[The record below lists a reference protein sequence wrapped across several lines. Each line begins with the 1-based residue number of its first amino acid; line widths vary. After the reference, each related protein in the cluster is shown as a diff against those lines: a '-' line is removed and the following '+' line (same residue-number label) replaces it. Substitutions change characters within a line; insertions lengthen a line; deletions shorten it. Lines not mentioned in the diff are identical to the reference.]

1 MVHTLLNHLC
11 AGLQRLC
18 AELQRLCAELQNH
31 MQLKN
36 AARSLTKICQSLL
49 HKLLR
54 IELGES

>member
-11 AGLQRLC
+11 AELQRLRLERKRLC
-18 AELQRLCAELQNH
+18 AERKNH

-54 IELGES
+54 IKLGES